1 MLFRSGKQSGHMA
14 ADILEGKSKPANM
27 PIQFAKVLK
36 AMFNK
41 TDAAKLG
48 ITLSDDLLK
57 DADVVE

>member
-1 MLFRSGKQSGHMA
+1 MA